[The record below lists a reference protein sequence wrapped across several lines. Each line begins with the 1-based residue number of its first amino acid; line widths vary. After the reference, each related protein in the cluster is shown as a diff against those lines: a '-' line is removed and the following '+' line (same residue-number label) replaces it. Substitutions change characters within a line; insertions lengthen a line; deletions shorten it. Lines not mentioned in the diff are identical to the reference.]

1 MAHPRSGFGGFGARG
16 RGPLGFLHEMGE
28 AAGQRAR
35 RGDVRLGV
43 LRLLAER
50 PMHGYQIISELGE
63 RSGGAW
69 KPSAGSVYP
78 TLQMLADEGLVLAQE
93 EGGKRVFQLTDAGRS
108 ALEENAGQPDPWDSV
123 GSSGPAAGD
132 GRDYRESA
140 AKLARAVM
148 QVGASGTP
156 DQVKAGQAVL
166 NDARKRLY
174 AILAED

>member
-1 MAHPRSGFGGFGARG
+1 MTGHRHGFGGFGARG
-16 RGPLGFLHEMGE
+16 PLGFLQGMGE

-43 LRLLAER
+43 LRLLSEQ
-50 PMHGYQIISELGE
+50 PMHGYQIIGELSA

-78 TLQMLADEGLVLAQE
+78 TLQMLADEGLVLAE
-93 EGGKRVFQLTDAGRS
+93 EDSGKRVFRLT
-108 ALEENAGQPDPWDSV
+108 EAGQAAVEETAQQPAPWEAV
-123 GSSGPAAGD
+123 GGSPSGTD
-132 GRDYRESA
+132 GHDYRESA

-156 DQVKAGQAVL
+156 DQVKAGQDVL

>member
-1 MAHPRSGFGGFGARG
+1 MTHPRSGFGGFGARG
-16 RGPLGFLHEMGE
+16 PLGFLHGMGE

-43 LRLLAER
+43 LRLLSER

-63 RSGGAW
+63 RSGGRW

-78 TLQMLADEGLVLAQE
+78 TLQMLADEGLVLAE
-93 EGGKRVFQLTDAGRS
+93 EDGGKRVFQLTEAGR
-108 ALEENAGQPDPWDSV
+108 AAVDENTGQPAPWEAAC
-123 GSSGPAAGD
+123 GPGASD
-132 GRDYRESA
+132 GRDYREAA

-148 QVGASGTP
+148 LVGSSGTAE
-156 DQVKAGQAVL
+156 QAKAGQDVL

>member
-1 MAHPRSGFGGFGARG
+1 MTGHRHGFGGFGARG
-16 RGPLGFLHEMGE
+16 PLGFLQVMGE

-43 LRLLAER
+43 LRLLSEQ
-50 PMHGYQIISELGE
+50 PMHGYQIIGELSA
-63 RSGGAW
+63 RSGGVW

-78 TLQMLADEGLVLAQE
+78 TLQLLADEGLVLAE
-93 EGGKRVFQLTDAGRS
+93 EDAGKRVFRLSEAGR
-108 ALEENAGQPDPWDSV
+108 AAVAETAELPAPWEAV
-123 GSSGPAAGD
+123 GGPSSSTD
-132 GRDYRESA
+132 GHDYRESA

-156 DQVKAGQAVL
+156 DQVKAGQDVL